1 MTKAVLGIIM
11 LANAALFFFGA
22 TQHVGITLGPFHEPR
37 IIPAAIVES
46 ICGISLTWG
55 AAIVLGSPLLAW
67 SAPLI
72 SNLIALAGVCMGM
85 IALAHGRGP
94 RTASNDLYHHIM
106 LSLIGVSLLVL
117 VIEKTVLRQA

>member
-1 MTKAVLGIIM
+1 MKAVLGIIM

-22 TQHVGITLGPFHEPR
+22 IQHVGITLGAFHEPR
-37 IIPAAIVES
+37 IIPAAIVET

-55 AAIVLGSPLLAW
+55 AAIVLGRPVLGW

-72 SNLIALAGVCMGM
+72 SNLIALAGVCLGM

-106 LSLIGVSLLVL
+106 LTLIAVSLLVL
-117 VIEKTVLRQA
+117 LLGKTALRQG